1 MAGVDA
7 CGVMVGAVTS
17 IETGMESVM
26 IDIPHQNGVVMDV
39 ASARHLVSLLLL
51 TIDHAE
57 STNKGRKPNV
67 TQEKET

>member
-17 IETGMESVM
+17 IKTGMESVV
-26 IDIPHQNGVVMDV
+26 IDITNHSGVVMDV

-51 TIDHAE
+51 TIDYVE
-57 STNKGRKPNV
+57 TTNKGRKPNV